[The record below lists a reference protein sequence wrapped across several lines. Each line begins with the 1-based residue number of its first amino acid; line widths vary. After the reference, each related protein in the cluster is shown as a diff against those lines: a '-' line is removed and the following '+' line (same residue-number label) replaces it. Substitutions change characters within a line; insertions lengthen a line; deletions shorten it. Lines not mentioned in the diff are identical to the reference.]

1 MMQLQTNP
9 LKGEYFLPSVV
20 SQLVGEG
27 KARVKVLH
35 SPDKWYGVTYQDDK
49 PVVVAAIA
57 EKTAGRPVPGK
68 PVGGVRMRQPAEHTL
83 PEALAAFDFGGQ
95 VAGALR
101 YGQGHI
107 NDTFCVYVQT
117 PQGDARRFI
126 LQRIN
131 TGTFRDPKGL
141 MENIVGVTDYLRDV
155 IAQNGGDPAR
165 EAMTVLRTRTGGTF
179 FAGSEGGAWRAYPFL
194 RAPCACKAW
203 QAPRPVLRK
212 AQRRISAAFSSFWR
226 LPCQPRCTRPLK
238 ISCTDCP

>member
-1 MMQLQTNP
+1 MNMWGFTHSFLPEAKARFAAFLDDALQTNP

-57 EKTAGRPVPGK
+57 EKTAVGPVPGK
-68 PVGGVRMRQPAEHTL
+68 SVGGVRMRQPAEHTL

-107 NDTFCVYVQT
+107 NDTFCVYMQT
-117 PQGDARRFI
+117 PQGDARRLYFTAHQHRHI
-126 LQRIN
+126 PAPGRAH
-131 TGTFRDPKGL
+131 GEHRGRDGL
-141 MENIVGVTDYLRDV
+141 S
-155 IAQNGGDPAR
+155 AR
-165 EAMTVLRTRTGGTF
+165 
-179 FAGSEGGAWRAYPFL
+179 S
-194 RAPCACKAW
+194 
-203 QAPRPVLRK
+203 
-212 AQRRISAAFSSFWR
+212 
-226 LPCQPRCTRPLK
+226 
-238 ISCTDCP
+238 D